1 MNDYYRTR
9 YGFDEGRSRIWRA
22 IAGSLQKY
30 IDPLRD
36 SVLELGSGYCDFI
49 NNIRALKKYA
59 IDLNPSSGDYA
70 SDGVVFHQSAATDL
84 RMFPNG
90 SMDVVFASNLFEHL
104 SDAELDK
111 AFAEIGRV
119 TKDRAKLIIMQP
131 NYRYCYREYFDDYT
145 HKKVFSHVS
154 LADFLKSHGFE
165 PLKVY
170 PKFLPLTL
178 KSRLPKSYL
187 LTRLYLCSP
196 VKPLAK
202 QMLIIS
208 EKRK

>member
-9 YGFDEGRSRIWRA
+9 YGFDEGRKRIWKA
-22 IAGSLQKY
+22 IAERLQRH

-49 NNIRALKKYA
+49 NNIRARKKYA

-70 SDGVVFHQSAATDL
+70 GEGVEFHRSAATDL
-84 RMFPNG
+84 GVFPDG
-90 SMDVVFASNLFEHL
+90 SIDVIFASNLFEHL
-104 SDAELDK
+104 TDAELDR

-119 TKDRAKLIIMQP
+119 AGERAKLIIMQP

-154 LADFLKSHGFE
+154 LVDLLRSHGFE
-165 PLKVY
+165 PLEVY
-170 PKFLPLTL
+170 PRFLPLTL
-178 KSRLPKSYL
+178 KSRLPRSYL
-187 LTRLYLCSP
+187 LTKLYLVSP
-196 VKPLAK
+196 FKPLAK
-202 QMLIIS
+202 QMLIIT

>member
-22 IAGSLQKY
+22 ITELLQKY
-30 IDPLRD
+30 IDPGHD

-49 NNIRALKKYA
+49 NNIRAFKKYA

-70 SDGVVFHQSAATDL
+70 SEDVSFHQSAATDL
-84 RMFPNG
+84 GIFPDK
-90 SMDVVFASNLFEHL
+90 SIDVVFASNLFEHL
-104 SDAELDK
+104 SDDELHQT
-111 AFAEIGRV
+111 FAEICRI
-119 TKDRAKLIIMQP
+119 TRERAKLIIMQP

-145 HKKVFSHVS
+145 HKKVFSHIS
-154 LADFLKSHGFE
+154 LADFLRVHGFE

-178 KSRLPKSYL
+178 KSKLPKSYL
-187 LTRLYLCSP
+187 LTKLYLISS